1 MSERQKQWKEHVICY
16 CLGEP
21 ACKIPSNVCPV
32 STKQVP
38 ALTVRPSSQRGL
50 QTSICALKPGSNQ
63 VCLPLT
69 QHQVTVTQ
77 HRPQLFLLLWSCH
90 PAPTLFP
97 FSIPVL
103 ITGSLFCHQTLVL
116 FSPISSGD
124 TVPESWSQDKDFPIW
139 AFFFFFNWKHLPSLC
154 KPHSIP
160 QSLLIPIPSLYTHT
174 SCLNS
179 LRFPCHLHV
188 FGTSAGAHFWL
199 HSPSCEQLW
208 TSPAGWSQQAVCQL
222 WRHVPGTLGPSPSL
236 ILQALP
242 SLGVPGPGPSPDAWW
257 KILLPPLLPSSCPL
271 RK

>member
-124 TVPESWSQDKDFPIW
+124 TVPESWSQDKDFPFW
-139 AFFFFFNWKHLPSLC
+139 AFFFF
-154 KPHSIP
+154 
-160 QSLLIPIPSLYTHT
+160 LIEST
-174 SCLNS
+174 CLHFVNPT
-179 LRFPCHLHV
+179 LFPN
-188 FGTSAGAHFWL
+188 
-199 HSPSCEQLW
+199 
-208 TSPAGWSQQAVCQL
+208 
-222 WRHVPGTLGPSPSL
+222 
-236 ILQALP
+236 
-242 SLGVPGPGPSPDAWW
+242 
-257 KILLPPLLPSSCPL
+257 PSSFPFPPSIHIL
-271 RK
+271 PV